1 MKQKIIIGT
10 RGSKLALWQAQHIAA
25 RLGELNPGMVV
36 ELNHIVT
43 TGDKILDVPLAQIG
57 GKGLFT
63 KELETAMLAGEIDLA
78 VHSLKDMPTELPAGL
93 VLAATTTRLDPH
105 DAFVSRRYASLAELP
120 AGATVGTSS
129 LRRKAQLLRLRP
141 DLRIENLR
149 GNLDTRLRKLDEG
162 QYDAIVLAAA
172 GLRRL
177 GWAERI
183 TAVLSPAECLP
194 AVGQGVLA
202 IEARAADA
210 EVLAADW
217 SPGHVGRWVDVALAH
232 DGTRA
237 RLYVDGQQVAEA
249 TNAFAAQ
256 RQAELWIGRGHVNAD
271 LAFWRGGIDDV
282 RIFRSALGTNE
293 LAAVNDWIDDADEDG
308 WSNGEEFVAGT
319 DPRNPA
325 SPP

>member
-1 MKQKIIIGT
+1 MKKKIVIGT
-10 RGSKLALWQAQHIAA
+10 RGSKLALWQAEHIAA
-25 RLGELNPGMVV
+25 RLRELNPGMIV
-36 ELNHIVT
+36 ELRHIVT

-120 AGATVGTSS
+120 AEATVGTSS

-177 GWAERI
+177 GWPDRI
-183 TAVLSPAECLP
+183 TALLSPAECLP

-210 EVLAADW
+210 AVLAA
-217 SPGHVGRWVDVALAH
+217 VGSLDDAGSRFCVTAERTFLAVVEGGCQVPVGVYGRMNGEKLALQARILSL
-232 DGTRA
+232 DGTRCVEGEAVGDPSQAAMLGDSLA
-237 RLYVDGQQVAEA
+237 RRLLAAGGAEIL
-249 TNAFAAQ
+249 
-256 RQAELWIGRGHVNAD
+256 AELG
-271 LAFWRGGIDDV
+271 
-282 RIFRSALGTNE
+282 
-293 LAAVNDWIDDADEDG
+293 
-308 WSNGEEFVAGT
+308 
-319 DPRNPA
+319 
-325 SPP
+325 